1 MKIPFIANDPRI
13 MLLFGVQ
20 TSLDSLSG
28 SLDYE
33 Y

>member
-13 MLLFGVQ
+13 MLLLGVQ
-20 TSLDSLSG
+20 TSLDSLLG
-28 SLDYE
+28 SLDYK